1 MRRID
6 GFSKLI
12 DEDKIKYWWKHK
24 GLKMAWQTERQTEHH
39 SAWCETKIPR
49 SRVRIQP
56 HMLKGLKWKKERQFN
71 VHEIIYKHKAG
82 RENKEEKF
90 AEKV

>member
-1 MRRID
+1 MPGVKQR
-6 GFSKLI
+6 SKVSGS
-12 DEDKIKYWWKHK
+12 DTTSHAKRV
-24 GLKMAWQTERQTEHH
+24 KM
-39 SAWCETKIPR
+39 
-49 SRVRIQP
+49 
-56 HMLKGLKWKKERQFN
+56 KKERQFN